1 MPNPHVI
8 IPARLASTRFP
19 RKVLADVGGKLM
31 VQRVWEQAVEA
42 VGVDYAIVAT
52 DSDEI
57 ADVAKA
63 FGAQVRMTS
72 EKATCGTER
81 VAEIAADLDASCLVN
96 VQADDPFVP
105 ASLINDS
112 IEAFFDRGLGV
123 CTPIFRLSIDDGQ
136 TPHIV
141 KVARSS
147 SGRALYFS
155 RSVIPFDRDG
165 VTGEHHLWG
174 HVGLYVYSP
183 EAVAAYQGFG
193 ESELEQREKL
203 EQLRFLANDIP
214 VATFVTDY
222 TPHAVDVPEDLEQ
235 MVRAMNHD

>member
-1 MPNPHVI
+1 
-8 IPARLASTRFP
+8 
-19 RKVLADVGGKLM
+19 M
-31 VQRVWEQAVEA
+31 VQRVWEQAAEA
-42 VGVDYAIVAT
+42 VGSERAIVAT

-57 ADVAKA
+57 ATIAGA
-63 FGAQVRMTS
+63 FGATVRMTS

-81 VAEIAADLDASCLVN
+81 VAEIAKDLDASCLVN

-105 ASLINDS
+105 ASLIKDA
-112 IEAFFDRGLGV
+112 IDAFFDRGLGV
-123 CTPIFRLSIDDGQ
+123 CTPIFRLALEDGQ

-141 KVARSS
+141 KVARSH

-165 VTGEHHLWG
+165 ASEGAHLWG

-183 EAVAAYQGFG
+183 EAVEAYQSFG
-193 ESELEQREKL
+193 ESELEKREKL

-214 VATFVTDY
+214 IATFVTDY
-222 TPHAVDVPEDLEQ
+222 TPKAVDVPEDLER
-235 MVRAMNHD
+235 MLKEAGND

>member
-1 MPNPHVI
+1 
-8 IPARLASTRFP
+8 
-19 RKVLADVGGKLM
+19 M
-31 VQRVWEQAVEA
+31 VQRVWEQAAEA
-42 VGVDYAIVAT
+42 VGSERAIVAT

-57 ADVAKA
+57 AQIAKD

-72 EKATCGTER
+72 EQATCGTER
-81 VAEIAADLDASCLVN
+81 VAEIAVDLDASCLVN

-105 ASLINDS
+105 ASLIAES

-123 CTPIFRLSIDDGQ
+123 CTPVFRLGVEDGQ

-141 KVARSS
+141 KVARSH

-155 RSVIPFDRDG
+155 RSVIPHDRDG
-165 VTGEHHLWG
+165 VAEGAHLWG

-183 EAVAAYQGFG
+183 EAVAAYQSFG
-193 ESELEQREKL
+193 ESELERREKL

-214 VATFVTDY
+214 IATFVTDY
-222 TPHAVDVPEDLEQ
+222 IPRAVDVPEDLER
-235 MVRAMNHD
+235 MLKEEHRG

>member
-1 MPNPHVI
+1 
-8 IPARLASTRFP
+8 
-19 RKVLADVGGKLM
+19 M

-42 VGVDYAIVAT
+42 VGTDRAIVAT

-57 ADVAKA
+57 ATVAKA

-72 EKATCGTER
+72 EQATCGTER
-81 VAEIAADLDASCLVN
+81 VAEIAASLDASCLVN

-105 ASLINDS
+105 ASLIADS

-123 CTPIFRLSIDDGQ
+123 CTPVFRMSVEQGH

-141 KVARSS
+141 KVARSH

-155 RSVIPFDRDG
+155 RAVIPHDRDG
-165 VTGEHHLWG
+165 ADPDATLWG

-183 EAVAAYQGFG
+183 DAVAAYQSFG
-193 ESELEQREKL
+193 ESELEKREKL

-214 VATFVTDY
+214 IATFVTDY
-222 TPHAVDVPEDLEQ
+222 TPRAVDVPEDLER
-235 MVRAMNHD
+235 MLKEEANG

>member
-1 MPNPHVI
+1 M
-8 IPARLASTRFP
+8 
-19 RKVLADVGGKLM
+19 LADVGGKPM
-31 VQRVWEQAVEA
+31 VQRVWEQAAEA
-42 VGVDYAIVAT
+42 VGSDHAIVAT

-57 ADVAKA
+57 AEIARG
-63 FGAQVRMTS
+63 FGAQVSMTS
-72 EKATCGTER
+72 ENATCGTER
-81 VAEIAADLDASCLVN
+81 VAEVAKGLDASCLVN

-105 ASLINDS
+105 ASLILDS
-112 IEAFFDRGLGV
+112 IDAFFDRGLGV
-123 CTPIFRLSIDDGQ
+123 CTPIFRLGMSEGQ

-141 KVARSS
+141 KVARSH

-165 VTGEHHLWG
+165 ASDDAHLWG

-183 EAVAAYQGFG
+183 EAVEAYESFG

-222 TPHAVDVPEDLEQ
+222 TPRAVDVPEDLER
-235 MVRAMNHD
+235 MLKEAGE

>member
-1 MPNPHVI
+1 M
-8 IPARLASTRFP
+8 
-19 RKVLADVGGKLM
+19 LADVGGKPM
-31 VQRVWEQAVEA
+31 VQRVWESAVDA
-42 VGVDYAIVAT
+42 VGVERAIVAT

-57 ADVAKA
+57 AEIARG

-81 VAEIAADLDASCLVN
+81 AAEIAVDLDASCVVN

-105 ASLINDS
+105 ASLISDS
-112 IEAFFDRGLGV
+112 IEAFMDRGLGV
-123 CTPIFRLSIDDGQ
+123 CTPVFRLSLEDGQ

-165 VTGEHHLWG
+165 AKPEHHLWG

-183 EAVAAYQGFG
+183 EALDAYQSFG

-222 TPHAVDVPEDLEQ
+222 TPRAVDVPEDLER
-235 MVRAMNHD
+235 MLKEGGRG

>member
-1 MPNPHVI
+1 
-8 IPARLASTRFP
+8 
-19 RKVLADVGGKLM
+19 VLADVEGKPM
-31 VQRVWEQAVEA
+31 VQRVWEQAAEA
-42 VGVDYAIVAT
+42 VGSDRAIVAT

-57 ADVAKA
+57 AEIARG
-63 FGAQVRMTS
+63 FGAQVAMTS

-81 VAEIAADLDASCLVN
+81 VAEVATGLDASCLVN

-105 ASLINDS
+105 ASLIRDS

-123 CTPIFRLSIDDGQ
+123 CTPIFRLGIAEGH

-141 KVARSS
+141 KVARSH
-147 SGRALYFS
+147 SGRALNFS

-165 VTGEHHLWG
+165 ASDSAHLWG

-183 EAVAAYQGFG
+183 EAVAAYQSFG

-214 VATFVTDY
+214 IATFVTDY
-222 TPHAVDVPEDLEQ
+222 TPRAVDVPEDLER
-235 MVRAMNHD
+235 MLKEAGE

>member
-1 MPNPHVI
+1 M
-8 IPARLASTRFP
+8 
-19 RKVLADVGGKLM
+19 LADVGGKPM
-31 VQRVWEQAVEA
+31 VQRVWEQAAEA
-42 VGVDYAIVAT
+42 VGADHAIVAT

-57 ADVAKA
+57 AEIAKG
-63 FGAQVRMTS
+63 FGAQVSMTS
-72 EKATCGTER
+72 ENATCGTER
-81 VAEIAADLDASCLVN
+81 VAEVAKGLDASCLVN

-105 ASLINDS
+105 ASLIRDS
-112 IEAFFDRGLGV
+112 IDAFFDRGLGV
-123 CTPIFRLSIDDGQ
+123 CTPIFRLGMSEGQ

-141 KVARSS
+141 KVARSH

-165 VTGEHHLWG
+165 ASDDAHLWG

-183 EAVAAYQGFG
+183 EAVEAYESFG

-214 VATFVTDY
+214 IATFVTDY
-222 TPHAVDVPEDLEQ
+222 TPRAVDVPEDLER
-235 MVRAMNHD
+235 MLKEVGE

>member
-1 MPNPHVI
+1 
-8 IPARLASTRFP
+8 
-19 RKVLADVGGKLM
+19 M
-31 VQRVWEQAVEA
+31 VQRVWEQAAQA
-42 VGVDYAIVAT
+42 VGSERAIVAT

-57 ADVAKA
+57 AKIASA
-63 FGAQVRMTS
+63 FGATVRMTS

-81 VAEIAADLDASCLVN
+81 VAEIAKDLDASCLVN

-105 ASLINDS
+105 ASLIKDA
-112 IEAFFDRGLGV
+112 IDAFFDRGLGV
-123 CTPIFRLSIDDGQ
+123 CTPIFRLPLEDGQ

-141 KVARSS
+141 KVARSH

-165 VTGEHHLWG
+165 APEGAHLWG

-183 EAVAAYQGFG
+183 EAVEAYQSFG

-214 VATFVTDY
+214 IATFVTDY
-222 TPHAVDVPEDLEQ
+222 TPKAVDVPEDLER
-235 MVRAMNHD
+235 MLKEAGNV